1 VAKESK
7 SDAFS
12 EYKGRNAL
20 KTLVTG
26 AKGFVGKNLC
36 TALKWLDDVEL
47 YEYDIDNTPE
57 ELADW
62 LQKAQV
68 IVHLAGVNRPQSPDE
83 YQTGNTGLTEDICRL
98 LIQNACAPKILLSSS
113 IQVDMN
119 NPYGDSKRGAEEALR
134 HYCEDTGAEVVVYRF
149 KNLYGKLC
157 RPNYN
162 SVTATFCCNIAHGLP
177 VQISDPA
184 REIDLTYIDDVVETI
199 ISEIKASEQ
208 PGFRFADP
216 LPSHNISLGELAA
229 KIQSFRDSR
238 STLLL
243 PDFGDEF
250 TKRLYSTYLS
260 YLEENDFSYQLDVK
274 SDDRGCLAEFVKSP
288 GFGQIFVSRTNPGVT
303 RGNHFHHTKTEKF
316 MVVEG
321 KGIIRFRKI
330 NSDQVLEYSVS
341 GEQFIVVDIPPGYTH
356 SIENVGDTEMVT
368 LFWACE
374 MFDPDRPETYFEKV
388 IKSKDSDQ

>member
-1 VAKESK
+1 M
-7 SDAFS
+7 
-12 EYKGRNAL
+12 R
-20 KTLVTG
+20 TLVTG

-36 TALKWLDDVEL
+36 AALKWLDDIEL

-57 ELADW
+57 ELAGW

-98 LIQNACAPKILLSSS
+98 LIKHACAPKILLSSS
-113 IQVDMN
+113 IQVELN

-134 HYCEDTGAEVVVYRF
+134 HYCEETGAEGVVYRF

-162 SVTATFCCNIAHGLP
+162 SVTATFCYNIAHGLP

-184 REIDLTYIDDVVETI
+184 KEIDLTYIDDVVETI

-216 LPSHNISLGELAA
+216 LPSHSISLGELAA
-229 KIQSFRDSR
+229 KIQFFRDSR

-388 IKSKDSDQ
+388 IKSKDSDK

>member
-1 VAKESK
+1 M
-7 SDAFS
+7 
-12 EYKGRNAL
+12 